1 MHRAEQE
8 RLTRTTEKQHTEMV
22 DIDREDADVEISAE
36 SDIQNSDIR
45 NFWFQVSRKISIS
58 QFLVSM
64 ILKPGKSQVLK
75 SEDSL
80 TMQLTE
86 DQTYNDKLTT
96 SQSLDSEFEEACGHL
111 R

>member
-36 SDIQNSDIR
+36 SDIQNSEIR
-45 NFWFQVSRKISIS
+45 NFWFQVSIKIPIS

-80 TMQLTE
+80 TMDLAELQ
-86 DQTYNDKLTT
+86 N
-96 SQSLDSEFEEACGHL
+96 ACGHS

>member
-8 RLTRTTEKQHTEMV
+8 RLKQTTEKQHTDMV

-36 SDIQNSDIR
+36 SDVQNVEIR
-45 NFWFQVSRKISIS
+45 NFWFQISRK
-58 QFLVSM
+58 FRLVSM
-64 ILKPGKSQVLK
+64 FLKPGKSQVPK
-75 SEDSL
+75 SEDSS
-80 TMQLTE
+80 TMELAEQE
-86 DQTYNDKLTT
+86 SDNDKLLT